1 MAEQPLTDRRPV
13 GAVHDIPRRNA
24 SDDDRKIQLRAG
36 ELRLARFSRSR
47 DDGERDALFARYLPL
62 ARSLAARYKHTSEPF
77 DDLLQVA
84 SIGLLKAL
92 ERYDPDRGYAFSSF
106 AVPTILGELRRHLRD
121 HTWSVHVPRD
131 LQELGQ
137 RLTPA
142 TEALGSK
149 LGRPPTVAELAEHL
163 GVTEELVLDAREA
176 VAAHSPA
183 SLDER
188 VTGEEQSATLGELL
202 GDEDAALG
210 TAEDSILLDHY
221 LGNLPPRSREVLR
234 LRFQEDLKQREIGAI
249 LGVSQMHVSRLIRQS
264 LEHLQSVVEAE
275 RTS

>member
-1 MAEQPLTDRRPV
+1 V
-13 GAVHDIPRRNA
+13 GAVRDIPRRSGDE
-24 SDDDRKIQLRAG
+24 SDNRRIQRRAG
-36 ELRLARFSRSR
+36 ELQLARFSRTR
-47 DDGERDALFARYLPL
+47 TEAERDALFERYLPL
-62 ARSLAARYKHTSEPF
+62 ARSLAARYRHTSEPF

-92 ERYDPDRGYAFSSF
+92 ERYEPERGYAFSSF

-142 TEALGSK
+142 ADELSGE
-149 LGRPPTVAELAEHL
+149 LGRPPTIAELAERL
-163 GVTEELVLDAREA
+163 DTSEEAVLDAREA
-176 VAAHSPA
+176 TAAHSPA

-188 VTGEEQSATLGELL
+188 VSTEDQSATLGEML
-202 GDEDAALG
+202 GADDEALSNAEDA
-210 TAEDSILLDHY
+210 ILLEHY
-221 LGNLPPRSREVLR
+221 LGHLPPRSQQVLR
-234 LRFQEDLKQREIGAI
+234 LRFEKDLKQREIGAI

-264 LEHLQSVVEAE
+264 LEQLQAVAAQESD
-275 RTS
+275 R